1 MYWYSYILL
10 GGIRVTHKWY
20 LCQPLLNKG
29 CVNNER
35 FVDVCIDIIMGG
47 DPIT

>member
-10 GGIRVTHKWY
+10 GGIRVTHKRY

-35 FVDVCIDIIMGG
+35 FIDVCIGIIMGG
-47 DPIT
+47 NPIT